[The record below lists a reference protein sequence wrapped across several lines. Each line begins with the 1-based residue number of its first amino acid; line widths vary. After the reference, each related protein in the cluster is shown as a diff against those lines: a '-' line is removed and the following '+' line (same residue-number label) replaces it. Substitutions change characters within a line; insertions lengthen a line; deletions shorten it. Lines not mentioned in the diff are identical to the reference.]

1 MTEQLSTH
9 THPQFVT
16 VTTGNEHIHQTLTE
30 RLLGSGSGQGSWFI
44 EHGNMLSD
52 NEQINIS
59 GISLANAG
67 DSTYFIGL
75 LGELITLIGNLSITE
90 C

>member
-1 MTEQLSTH
+1 
-9 THPQFVT
+9 
-16 VTTGNEHIHQTLTE
+16 
-30 RLLGSGSGQGSWFI
+30 
-44 EHGNMLSD
+44 MLSD

-59 GISLANAG
+59 AISLENAG

-75 LGELITLIGNLSITE
+75 LGELITLIGNLLITE